1 MKIVLLYLG
10 RKGAGPEYALEMAKA
25 LSRKAEVMCIISTY
39 VSNKHNWLSWAE
51 NSTSIKIKEIKTYNS
66 TTEFILKSFNIFI
79 YLDAIRAIN
88 RFTPNMIYSPMSHPW
103 ERFIIPYCKCKLT
116 VQTIHDAVLH
126 EGENSF
132 RNKLGRFMLSYKST
146 KNIILSNSFKNYLI
160 NKGIK
165 ESDILVIPHAVFKG
179 YYFSENIIEDYTFY
193 NRFLFFGRIIKYK
206 GLEVL
211 LEAMKEIAQRVSG
224 VKLVLAGNGDITPY
238 QTMVQ
243 ECADNLD
250 LHIGWIEDN
259 QVESFFKEIDF
270 VVLPYTHASQSG
282 VIPLAYAFGKP
293 VVATCIGGIPEQ
305 VEEGK
310 TGILIQPGNIEELE
324 NAICGL
330 LTDSI
335 RLERLKKNCYE
346 YAAMN
351 TWDSSAKVLIDCID
365 L

>member
-51 NSTSIKIKEIKTYNS
+51 NNISVKIKELKTYNS
-66 TTEFILKSFNIFI
+66 ITEFILKSFKFFL
-79 YLDAIRAIN
+79 YLDSIRTIN
-88 RFTPNMIYSPMSHPW
+88 RFAPDMIYSPMSHPW

-116 VQTIHDAVLH
+116 VQTIHDVVLH

-132 RNKLGRFMLSYKST
+132 WNKLGRFMFSYKST
-146 KNIILSNSFKNYLI
+146 KKVILSNSFKNYLI
-160 NKGIK
+160 NKGME

-179 YYFSENIIEDYTFY
+179 YYLSENIIEDYTCY

-211 LEAMKEIAQRVSG
+211 LEAMKGIAQKAPG
-224 VKLVLAGNGDITPY
+224 AKLVIAGNGDITPY
-238 QTMVQ
+238 QTMIQ
-243 ECADNLD
+243 ECANNLD

-259 QVESFFKEIDF
+259 QVERFFKEIDF

-282 VIPLAYAFGKP
+282 IIPLAYAFGKP
-293 VVATCIGGIPEQ
+293 VIATCIGGIPEIGRAH
-305 VEEGK
+305 V
-310 TGILIQPGNIEELE
+310 
-324 NAICGL
+324 
-330 LTDSI
+330 
-335 RLERLKKNCYE
+335 
-346 YAAMN
+346 
-351 TWDSSAKVLIDCID
+351 
-365 L
+365 